1 MNERSLWPVA
11 VLMSFL
17 LFGGAAHAEQINV
30 TASVLPV
37 ADWARNVG
45 KERVRISCVLSG
57 SSSPH
62 TFSPSPTDVK
72 SLARADVFIMI
83 GIGLEEWAEGLVSAA
98 AKPNLTV
105 LKLGETLGL
114 KQGDN
119 PHVWLDPLLAQR
131 MVFQI
136 AEAFSTLDPSG
147 KQFYYGNANRY
158 NGEIQALHERFLPQF
173 AALGPRRVVQFHPA
187 FTYLLN
193 CYNVGVLDV
202 IEPIPGKEPTSKD
215 LQSIIVRLREE
226 KKRDVL
232 IEPQLLSTAAAT
244 IAREASATLIL
255 VDPLG
260 DSAISSRST
269 YLSLMEFNLNAL
281 LNSLR

>member
-11 VLMSFL
+11 FL
-17 LFGGAAHAEQINV
+17 TLFLVFGGVVHAEQINV
-30 TASVLPV
+30 TASILPV

-105 LKLGETLGL
+105 LKLGQRLGL

-119 PHVWLDPLLAQR
+119 PHVWLDPHLAQK
-131 MVFQI
+131 MVLQI
-136 AEAFSTLDPSG
+136 AEAFSTLDPG
-147 KQFYYGNANRY
+147 AKEFYHDNANRY
-158 NGEIQALHERFLPQF
+158 NGEIQALHERFSPQF
-173 AALGPRRVVQFHPA
+173 AALGQRKVVQFHPA
-187 FTYLLN
+187 FTYMLN
-193 CYNVGVLDV
+193 RYNVGVLDV
-202 IEPIPGKEPTSKD
+202 IEAHPGKEPTSKN
-215 LQSIIVRLREE
+215 LQSIIVRLRKE
-226 KKRDVL
+226 KKRVVL

-244 IAREASATLIL
+244 IAREASATL
-255 VDPLG
+255 VMADPLG
-260 DSAISSRST
+260 DPTIPSRST